1 MLTAEASNALLKTLE
16 EPPSHVMFILATT
29 NPEKLISTIRSRTTI
44 INFRKATSEEIVTSL
59 EKITKGEKLPY
70 KKDALDVIAK
80 SSDGSFRDATKI
92 LEQLVTEKV
101 KPKTETVEDF
111 VTNNTPITSQE
122 ILEITFK
129 GGVKEVLTTI
139 EGSVDKGGIAEEMLD
154 GIVNSL
160 HTEMLA
166 KEGIGG
172 EVVFDQVS
180 QQRLVA
186 LLEYLMEAKKQV
198 SSAAIEHLP
207 IEIALLKW
215 MEEDS
220 TNGMDEE
227 EEDVKKIEEMVK
239 KEVKPSKDVEKPTKE
254 DNKVK
259 TNTKIKSKDFN
270 NEVWLKIL
278 DQMRGVNYTIE
289 ALLRASKP
297 MGFDGETL
305 KLGVFYKFHKER
317 LEEMKNITVLEGVVA
332 KVMAKPTKI
341 KCVLTEPEK
350 VDATKEVVA
359 NVAEP
364 KTVSSQDEDI
374 MQVAKDIFGS

>member
-1 MLTAEASNALLKTLE
+1 
-16 EPPSHVMFILATT
+16 
-29 NPEKLISTIRSRTTI
+29 
-44 INFRKATSEEIVTSL
+44 
-59 EKITKGEKLPY
+59 
-70 KKDALDVIAK
+70 
-80 SSDGSFRDATKI
+80 
-92 LEQLVTEKV
+92 
-101 KPKTETVEDF
+101 
-111 VTNNTPITSQE
+111 
-122 ILEITFK
+122 LEITFK
-129 GGVKEVLTTI
+129 GDVKEVLTTI
-139 EGSVDKGGIAEEMLD
+139 EASVDKGAVAEEMLD
-154 GIVNSL
+154 GMVGVL

-172 EVVFDQVS
+172 EVVFDRIS

-186 LLEYLMEAKKQV
+186 LLVYLIEAKKLV

-215 MEEDS
+215 MEEDATS
-220 TNGMDEE
+220 GMEDE
-227 EEDVKKIEEMVK
+227 EEDVKLTEETVK
-239 KEVKPSKDVEKPTKE
+239 KEVRSYKDVEKPKKS
-254 DNKVK
+254 DNKV
-259 TNTKIKSKDFN
+259 NNESKIKYKEFN
-270 NEVWLKIL
+270 NDVWLEIL

-317 LEEMKNITVLEGVVA
+317 LEETRNRTLLEGVVA

-350 VDATKEVVA
+350 VEINKEAVA
-359 NVAEP
+359 NVSEP
-364 KTVSSQDEDI
+364 KAVSSQDEDI